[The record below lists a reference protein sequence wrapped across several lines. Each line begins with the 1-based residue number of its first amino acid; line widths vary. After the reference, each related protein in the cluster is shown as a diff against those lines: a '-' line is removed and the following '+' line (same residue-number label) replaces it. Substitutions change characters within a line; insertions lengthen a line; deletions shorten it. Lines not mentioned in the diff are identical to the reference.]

1 MNQKWK
7 RFCRA
12 MCAALVVILSS
23 VPCYAAEKENKCEV
37 SVPVQVDVAGDTAP
51 KKELFEV
58 SITSKEAKTPMPEV
72 TVKTVEGSGKISF
85 GPICYT
91 IPDDYH
97 YVITQKKGSA
107 PHWTYDQ
114 TVYEVTVR
122 IVNDKEKGLAAEVWA
137 VKSGSNEKTDKIR
150 FVNRYDAPEVYD
162 PPKNEKPPKDYNPPK
177 VYTAPTMTSPH
188 TGDLTNAGLYA
199 GLMGGSA
206 LVLLT
211 AFWKGRRYFK
221 QLK

>member
-12 MCAALVVILSS
+12 MCAALVVTLSS
-23 VPCYAAEKENKCEV
+23 VPCFAAEKENDCEV
-37 SVPVQVDVAGDTAP
+37 SVPVQIDVAGDTAP

-58 SITSKEAKTPMPEV
+58 SMTSTEEGTPMPEI

-122 IVNDKEKGLAAEVWA
+122 IVNDKEGGLASEVWA
-137 VKSGSNEKTDKIR
+137 VRSGSKEKMDKIQ
-150 FVNRYDAPEVYD
+150 FINHYDAPEVYD
-162 PPKNEKPPKDYNPPK
+162 PPKNEKPSTEHNSPE
-177 VYTAPTMTSPH
+177 VYTAPAVNSPH
-188 TGDLTNAGLYA
+188 TGDLVDVGLYV
-199 GLMGGSA
+199 GLMGVSA
-206 LVLLT
+206 LVLMT
-211 AFWKGRRYFK
+211 AFWKGRRYLK
-221 QLK
+221 QTK